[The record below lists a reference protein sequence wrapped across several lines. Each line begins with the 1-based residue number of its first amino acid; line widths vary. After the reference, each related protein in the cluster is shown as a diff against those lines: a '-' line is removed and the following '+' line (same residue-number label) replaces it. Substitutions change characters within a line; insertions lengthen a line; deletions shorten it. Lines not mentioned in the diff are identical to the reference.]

1 MASIISTKNMEECVE
16 ERLLIGLHSG
26 SLLHH
31 KDLLDML
38 EDVNVRGMRQRTL
51 LHVGVRLG
59 KADWV
64 EELLAR
70 GADTDLKDDSQLN
83 AVSSA
88 AEMVRRFP
96 EELDRSLILK
106 LVTLVHRRDQAMM
119 QRLESSSRRSDDHIT
134 PVARNNQD
142 IESLKSSVDALRQE
156 MKSLMCQLI
165 SSLEE
170 LKAQVCG
177 RDTLLRCLEEAVTS
191 TVEDVTS
198 IRFELGGEGAIS
210 PAQLD
215 PVAARQ
221 ECVDA
226 MLRRTTLVFGNGVDI
241 MRRVYERMY
250 DVDDRTACIIKYLC
264 LDDWVKVMVDC
275 DLWNIGRMKKKV
287 VQLDGTQR
295 DGSDFCSFCD
305 FESDS
310 VYLSAWGSETWI
322 CAYLARALSQLSLK
336 LVFGNEGRPYSKG
349 DVEREREWMRAVE
362 EAEERRKRRL
372 EERRRRKGVH
382 GWIIDAL
389 NMKTELA
396 RVCHLAAA
404 VPWIIIDNGSTK
416 GRDYLQKYHPLLLSL
431 YSNHMMP
438 TLLAKR

>member
-1 MASIISTKNMEECVE
+1 MASSISTTNMEEFVE

-26 SLLHH
+26 SLLQN
-31 KDLLDML
+31 KNLLDML

-83 AVSSA
+83 ALSSA
-88 AEMVRRFP
+88 EEMVRRFP

-119 QRLESSSRRSDDHIT
+119 LRLEPSSSRSDDHIT

-142 IESLKSSVDALRQE
+142 IESLKSSVDALRHE

-170 LKAQVCG
+170 LKTQVCG

-191 TVEDVTS
+191 TVEDVT
-198 IRFELGGEGAIS
+198 FLKCELGGEAAIS

-226 MLRRTTLVFGNGVDI
+226 MLRKTTYVFGNGLDI
-241 MRRVYERMY
+241 MRRMYERMY
-250 DVDDRTACIIKYLC
+250 DVDDCTACIIKYLSG
-264 LDDWVKVMVDC
+264 DDRVKVMVDC
-275 DLWNIGRMKKKV
+275 GSELIGGMKGRF
-287 VQLDGTQR
+287 VQLDGTR
-295 DGSDFCSFCD
+295 GNGSEIDSFCD
-305 FESDS
+305 FESDT
-310 VYLSAWGSETWI
+310 VYLGAKDDERYV
-322 CAYLARALSQLSLK
+322 CARLASALSQLSLK

-362 EAEERRKRRL
+362 VEEGKRKW
-372 EERRRRKGVH
+372 
-382 GWIIDAL
+382 GWELYSCIIDAL
-389 NMKTELA
+389 DRRTELA

-404 VPWIIIDNGSTK
+404 VPWITAYFGSTE
-416 GRDYLQKYHPLLLSL
+416 GRDKLQKYHPLLFSV
-431 YSNHMMP
+431 YSNHAMP
-438 TLLAKR
+438 TLLAKARR

>member
-1 MASIISTKNMEECVE
+1 MEEFVE
-16 ERLLIGLHSG
+16 ERLFAGVLTG
-26 SLLHH
+26 SFLQNKELLEEV
-31 KDLLDML
+31 
-38 EDVNVRGMRQRTL
+38 EDVDVRGMRQRTL

-88 AEMVRRFP
+88 EEMVRRFP

-119 QRLESSSRRSDDHIT
+119 HRPESSSSRSNDHIT

-142 IESLKSSVDALRQE
+142 IESLKSSVDALRHE

-170 LKAQVCG
+170 LKTQVCG

-198 IRFELGGEGAIS
+198 IRFELGGEAAIS

-215 PVAARQ
+215 PAAARQ

-226 MLRRTTLVFGNGVDI
+226 MLRKTTFVFGNGLDK
-241 MRRVYERMY
+241 MRRVYEGIY
-250 DVDDRTACIIKYLC
+250 DGDDCIACIIKYLC
-264 LDDWVKVMVDC
+264 LDDRVKVIVDC
-275 DLWNIGRMKKKV
+275 SSNCIGRMKEEV
-287 VQLDGTQR
+287 VELDGTQR
-295 DGSDFCSFCD
+295 NGSDFYRSFCD

-310 VYLSAWGSETWI
+310 VYLGAYGDEANVCARLAWG
-322 CAYLARALSQLSLK
+322 LSQLSLK

-362 EAEERRKRRL
+362 EAVEER
-372 EERRRRKGVH
+372 GGGGFD

-389 NMKTELA
+389 NQTTELA
-396 RVCHLAAA
+396 RVCHLAAT
-404 VPWIIIDNGSTK
+404 VPWIIAYDGSTN
-416 GRDYLQKYHPLLLSL
+416 GRDYLQKYYPLLLSM
-431 YSNHMMP
+431 YSNHVMP
-438 TLLAKR
+438 TLLAKARR

>member
-1 MASIISTKNMEECVE
+1 MASSISTTNMEEFVE
-16 ERLLIGLHSG
+16 ERLFAGVLTG
-26 SLLHH
+26 SFLQNKELLEEV
-31 KDLLDML
+31 
-38 EDVNVRGMRQRTL
+38 EDVDVRGMRQRTL

-88 AEMVRRFP
+88 EEMVRRFP

-119 QRLESSSRRSDDHIT
+119 HRPESSSSRSNDHIT

-142 IESLKSSVDALRQE
+142 IESLKSSVDALRHE

-170 LKAQVCG
+170 LKTQVCG
-177 RDTLLRCLEEAVTS
+177 RDTLLHCLEEAVTS
-191 TVEDVTS
+191 TVDDVTS
-198 IRFELGGEGAIS
+198 VKFELGGEAAIS

-215 PVAARQ
+215 PVAVTARQ

-226 MLRRTTLVFGNGVDI
+226 MLRKTTCVFGNGVDK
-241 MRRVYERMY
+241 MRRMYERMY
-250 DVDDRTACIIKYLC
+250 DEDDCTACIIKYLSG
-264 LDDWVKVMVDC
+264 DDRVKVMVDC
-275 DLWNIGRMKKKV
+275 GSYRIGRMKERFV
-287 VQLDGTQR
+287 ELDGTR
-295 DGSDFCSFCD
+295 RNGSDHNSFCD
-305 FESDS
+305 FESDT
-310 VYLSAWGSETWI
+310 VYLGAKNDETEVFAW
-322 CAYLARALSQLSLK
+322 LAWALSHLSLK

-349 DVEREREWMRAVE
+349 DVAHEREWMRVVE
-362 EAEERRKRRL
+362 EAEEKRRKW
-372 EERRRRKGVH
+372 GWPFH
-382 GWIIDAL
+382 GIINDAL
-389 NMKTELA
+389 NQTTELA

-404 VPWIIIDNGSTK
+404 VPRIIAYGESRT
-416 GRDYLQKYHPLLLSL
+416 GRGDLLMFHPLLLFL
-431 YSNHMMP
+431 YSNHLMP
-438 TLLAKR
+438 TLLAKARR

>member
-1 MASIISTKNMEECVE
+1 MEEFVE
-16 ERLLIGLHSG
+16 ERLFAGVLTG
-26 SLLHH
+26 SFLQNKELLEEV
-31 KDLLDML
+31 
-38 EDVNVRGMRQRTL
+38 EDVDVRCMRQRTL

-83 AVSSA
+83 ALSSA
-88 AEMVRRFP
+88 EEMVRRFP

-119 QRLESSSRRSDDHIT
+119 HRLESSSSRSNDHIT

-142 IESLKSSVDALRQE
+142 IESLKSSVDALRHE

-170 LKAQVCG
+170 LKTQVCG

-191 TVEDVTS
+191 TVEDVT
-198 IRFELGGEGAIS
+198 FLKCELGGEAAIS

-226 MLRRTTLVFGNGVDI
+226 MLRKATYVFGNGLDK

-250 DVDDRTACIIKYLC
+250 DLDDCTACIIKCLC
-264 LDDWVKVMVDC
+264 WDDRVKVMVDC
-275 DLWNIGRMKKKV
+275 DLWNIQRMKKKV

-295 DGSDFCSFCD
+295 DGSGISSFCD
-305 FESDS
+305 FESDT
-310 VYLSAWGSETWI
+310 VYLGANCRETDVCAW
-322 CAYLARALSQLSLK
+322 LARVLSQLSLK

-349 DVEREREWMRAVE
+349 DVEREREWMRALD
-362 EAEERRKRRL
+362 EAEEAD
-372 EERRRRKGVH
+372 ERRRKKKG
-382 GWIIDAL
+382 WFYYYWFTDAL
-389 NMKTELA
+389 YQKTELA

-404 VPWIIIDNGSTK
+404 VPTVIALFESIR
-416 GRDYLQKYHPLLLSL
+416 RDYQQKFFPFFSL
-431 YSNHMMP
+431 YSNHVMP
-438 TLLAKR
+438 TLLAKARR

>member
-1 MASIISTKNMEECVE
+1 MEEFVE
-16 ERLLIGLHSG
+16 ERLFAGVLTG
-26 SLLHH
+26 SFLQNRELL
-31 KDLLDML
+31 
-38 EDVNVRGMRQRTL
+38 EEVDVRYLRQRTL

-83 AVSSA
+83 VVSSA
-88 AEMVRRFP
+88 EEMVRRFP

-106 LVTLVHRRDQAMM
+106 LVTLVHRRDQVMM
-119 QRLESSSRRSDDHIT
+119 HRLESSSSRSNDHIT

-170 LKAQVCG
+170 LRTQVCG

-198 IRFELGGEGAIS
+198 IRFELGGEAAIS

-226 MLRRTTLVFGNGVDI
+226 MLRRTTFVFGNGLDK
-241 MRRVYERMY
+241 MRRVYEGMY
-250 DVDDRTACIIKYLC
+250 DEDDRTACIIKCLC
-264 LDDWVKVMVDC
+264 WDDRVKVMVDC

-287 VQLDGTQR
+287 VELDGTQG
-295 DGSDFCSFCD
+295 DGSGVCSFCD
-305 FESDS
+305 FESDT
-310 VYLSAWGSETWI
+310 VYLGAWGSETDVCSW
-322 CAYLARALSQLSLK
+322 LAWALFQLALK
-336 LVFGNEGRPYSKG
+336 FVFGNEGRPYSKG

-362 EAEERRKRRL
+362 EAEEEKRGEVFYGRI
-372 EERRRRKGVH
+372 G
-382 GWIIDAL
+382 DAL
-389 NMKTELA
+389 DMRTELA

-404 VPWIIIDNGSTK
+404 VPWIIAFYGSTT
-416 GRDYLQKYHPLLLSL
+416 GRDCLQEYHPLLFSV

-438 TLLAKR
+438 TLLAKARR

>member
-1 MASIISTKNMEECVE
+1 MASNVSVGIAEEFID
-16 ERLLIGLHSG
+16 ERLLNGLMTG

-38 EDVNVRGMRQRTL
+38 EDVNVRYLRQKTL

-88 AEMVRRFP
+88 EEMVRRFP

-119 QRLESSSRRSDDHIT
+119 HRLEPSSSRSNDHIT

-170 LKAQVCG
+170 LKTQVCG

-198 IRFELGGEGAIS
+198 IKFELGGEAAIS

-215 PVAARQ
+215 PVTARQ

-226 MLRRTTLVFGNGVDI
+226 MLRKTTYVYGNGVNK

-250 DVDDRTACIIKYLC
+250 DEDDCTACIIKYLSG
-264 LDDWVKVMVDC
+264 DDRVKVMVDC

-305 FESDS
+305 FESDT
-310 VYLSAWGSETWI
+310 VYLDACGSETYV
-322 CAYLARALSQLSLK
+322 CADLAWALSQLSLK

-349 DVEREREWMRAVE
+349 DVEREREWMRAVK
-362 EAEERRKRRL
+362 EAEERRKR
-372 EERRRRKGVH
+372 
-382 GWIIDAL
+382 GWVYWWISDAL
-389 NMKTELA
+389 NQTTELA

-404 VPWIIIDNGSTK
+404 VPRIIAYEGSNK
-416 GRDYLQKYHPLLLSL
+416 GRDYLQKCHPLLLSV
-431 YSNHMMP
+431 YSNHVMP
-438 TLLAKR
+438 TLLAKARR

>member
-1 MASIISTKNMEECVE
+1 MEECVE

-38 EDVNVRGMRQRTL
+38 EDVDVRGMRQRTL

-83 AVSSA
+83 ALSSA
-88 AEMVRRFP
+88 EEMVRRFP
-96 EELDRSLILK
+96 EEMDRSLILK

-119 QRLESSSRRSDDHIT
+119 HRLEPSSSRSNDHIT

-170 LKAQVCG
+170 LKTQVCG

-198 IRFELGGEGAIS
+198 IRFELGGEAAIS

-226 MLRRTTLVFGNGVDI
+226 MLRKTTFVFGNGVDE

-250 DVDDRTACIIKYLC
+250 DLDDCTACIIKYLC
-264 LDDWVKVMVDC
+264 WDDRVKVMVDC
-275 DLWNIGRMKKKV
+275 GSNRIGRMKERF
-287 VQLDGTQR
+287 VQLDGTQGN
-295 DGSDFCSFCD
+295 GSEIYSFCD
-305 FESDS
+305 FESDI
-310 VYLSAWGSETWI
+310 VYLGAKSDERSVCAFLAW
-322 CAYLARALSQLSLK
+322 ALFQLALK
-336 LVFGNEGRPYSKG
+336 FVFGNEGRPYSKG
-349 DVEREREWMRAVE
+349 DVEREREWMRVVE
-362 EAEERRKRRL
+362 EAEEMIRKR
-372 EERRRRKGVH
+372 
-382 GWIIDAL
+382 GWVLYWWIDDAL
-389 NMKTELA
+389 DMGTELA

-404 VPWIIIDNGSTK
+404 VPWIIAKNGSK
-416 GRDYLQKYHPLLLSL
+416 EGRDELQKFFPLLFSM
-431 YSNHMMP
+431 YSNHVMP
-438 TLLAKR
+438 TLLAKARR

>member
-1 MASIISTKNMEECVE
+1 MASSISTTNMEELVE
-16 ERLLIGLHSG
+16 ERLIAGVLTG
-26 SLLHH
+26 SFLKNKELLEEV
-31 KDLLDML
+31 
-38 EDVNVRGMRQRTL
+38 EDVDVRCVRQRTL

-88 AEMVRRFP
+88 EEMVRRFP

-119 QRLESSSRRSDDHIT
+119 HRLEPSSSRSNDHIT

-170 LKAQVCG
+170 LKTQVCG

-198 IRFELGGEGAIS
+198 IKCELGGEAAIS

-226 MLRRTTLVFGNGVDI
+226 MLRRTTCVFGNGLDK
-241 MRRVYERMY
+241 MRRMYERMY
-250 DVDDRTACIIKYLC
+250 DEDDCTACIIKCLC
-264 LDDWVKVMVDC
+264 WDDRVKVMVDC
-275 DLWNIGRMKKKV
+275 GSECIGRMKEIV
-287 VQLDGTQR
+287 VQLDGTLR
-295 DGSDFCSFCD
+295 NGRYLCSFCD
-305 FESDS
+305 FESDT
-310 VYLSAWGSETWI
+310 VYLGAEDDDETYVCAFLAW
-322 CAYLARALSQLSLK
+322 ALSQLSLK

-362 EAEERRKRRL
+362 EAEEERRKRGGRL
-372 EERRRRKGVH
+372 YCV
-382 GWIIDAL
+382 INDAL
-389 NMKTELA
+389 DLKTELA

-404 VPWIIIDNGSTK
+404 VPWIIAYDGFK
-416 GRDYLQKYHPLLLSL
+416 EERYYLQQYYPLLLSL
-431 YSNHMMP
+431 YSNHVMP
-438 TLLAKR
+438 TLLAKARR

>member
-1 MASIISTKNMEECVE
+1 MASNVSVGIAGEFVE
-16 ERLLIGLHSG
+16 ERLFAGVLTG
-26 SLLHH
+26 SFLQNRELLEEV
-31 KDLLDML
+31 
-38 EDVNVRGMRQRTL
+38 EDVDVRYLRQRTL

-88 AEMVRRFP
+88 EEMVRRFP

-119 QRLESSSRRSDDHIT
+119 HRPESSSSRSNDHIT

-142 IESLKSSVDALRQE
+142 IDSLKSSVDALRHE

-170 LKAQVCG
+170 LKTQVCG

-198 IRFELGGEGAIS
+198 IRFELGGEAAIS

-226 MLRRTTLVFGNGVDI
+226 MLRRTTCVFGNGVDK

-250 DVDDRTACIIKYLC
+250 DEDDFTACIIKYLC
-264 LDDWVKVMVDC
+264 WDDRVKVMVDC
-275 DLWNIGRMKKKV
+275 GSWDIGRMKEKV

-295 DGSDFCSFCD
+295 NGSEFYSFCD
-305 FESDS
+305 FESDT
-310 VYLSAWGSETWI
+310 VYLGAKSDERYV
-322 CAYLARALSQLSLK
+322 CASLARALSQLSLK

-362 EAEERRKRRL
+362 EARRVRGGGL
-372 EERRRRKGVH
+372 YSV
-382 GWIIDAL
+382 WIGDVL
-389 NMKTELA
+389 DLRTELA

-404 VPWIIIDNGSTK
+404 VPCIIAYDGPTK
-416 GRDYLQKYHPLLLSL
+416 GRDGLQKFFPLLFSM
-431 YSNHMMP
+431 YSNHVMP
-438 TLLAKR
+438 TLLAKARR